1 MDNLFRPGYG
11 KHNKMVRLCKAM
23 AFIQQQSP
31 VKGKYRRHGERRL
44 KPEFAKWHAERAN
57 ELAIRRG

>member
-1 MDNLFRPGYG
+1 
-11 KHNKMVRLCKAM
+11 MVRLCKAM